1 MFASI
6 LSGAH
11 NLGYPTLV
19 LLVMLESSGVPLPG
33 ETALITAA
41 VLASQHR
48 LQIALVIALAAAA
61 AIAGDNVGYLI
72 GRKGGRWLLLRP
84 GPFARHRARVL
95 EVGEPFFARH
105 GSKAVFVGRWILG
118 LRTWASWLAG
128 ASHMPWRSFSLWN
141 AAGAISW
148 ATTIGLIAYYAG
160 HSATGTIALFGVAGL
175 TSALGAPGVLLARR
189 RRRRRHQ
196 ALAPPPAPVPGPEDK
211 RPAHRLDRRHVGRWR
226 RPRPPT
232 GIDLSRSDGSDRVRP
247 RSPVTGWR
255 LISSP
260 HVPPGEPYDQD
271 R

>member
-6 LSGAH
+6 LSVAH
-11 NLGYPTLV
+11 NLGYPALV
-19 LLVMLESSGVPLPG
+19 LLVMLESGGVPLPG

-61 AIAGDNVGYLI
+61 AIVGDNVGYLI

-95 EVGEPFFARH
+95 QVGEPFFARH
-105 GSKAVFVGRWILG
+105 GSKAVFLGRWMLG

-128 ASHMPWRSFSLWN
+128 ASRMPWRSFSLWN
-141 AAGAISW
+141 AAGGISW

-175 TSALGAPGVLLARR
+175 TSALAAPAVLLARQ

-196 ALAPPPAPVPGPEDK
+196 ALAPPPRPVPGPEPK
-211 RPAHRLDRRHVGRWR
+211 RPAHRVGRQPIGR
-226 RPRPPT
+226 SCRPRPPT
-232 GIDLSRSDGSDRVRP
+232 GIDLSSSDGGDRVRP
-247 RSPVTGWR
+247 RSAVA
-255 LISSP
+255 SSRFIPCTPRP
-260 HVPPGEPYDQD
+260 HGEPNDHD

>member
-6 LSGAH
+6 LSVAH

-48 LQIALVIALAAAA
+48 LQIELVIALAAAA
-61 AIAGDNVGYLI
+61 AIAGDNGGYLI

-105 GSKAVFVGRWILG
+105 GSKAVFLGRWILG

-128 ASHMPWRSFSLWN
+128 ASHMPGCS
-141 AAGAISW
+141 
-148 ATTIGLIAYYAG
+148 
-160 HSATGTIALFGVAGL
+160 
-175 TSALGAPGVLLARR
+175 PRR
-189 RRRRRHQ
+189 
-196 ALAPPPAPVPGPEDK
+196 
-211 RPAHRLDRRHVGRWR
+211 
-226 RPRPPT
+226 
-232 GIDLSRSDGSDRVRP
+232 
-247 RSPVTGWR
+247 
-255 LISSP
+255 SSP
-260 HVPPGEPYDQD
+260 
-271 R
+271 

>member
-6 LSGAH
+6 LSVAH
-11 NLGYPTLV
+11 NLGYPALV
-19 LLVMLESSGVPLPG
+19 LLIMLESSGVPLPG

-41 VLASQHR
+41 VLASQHG
-48 LQIALVIALAAAA
+48 LQIALVIAVAAAA
-61 AIAGDNVGYLI
+61 AIVGDNLGYLI

-105 GSKAVFVGRWILG
+105 GPKAVFLGRWILG

-128 ASHMPWRSFSLWN
+128 ASHMPWRSFLIWN
-141 AAGAISW
+141 AAGGISW
-148 ATTIGLIAYYAG
+148 ATTIGLVAYYAG

-175 TSALGAPGVLLARR
+175 TSALAAPSVLLTRQ

-196 ALAPPPAPVPGPEDK
+196 APAPPPGPVRGPERK
-211 RPAHRLDRRHVGRWR
+211 RLAHRFGKQVAGRSC

-232 GIDLSRSDGSDRVRP
+232 GIDLSRSDGGDRVRP
-247 RSPVTGWR
+247 RSPVASSR

-260 HVPPGEPYDQD
+260 SPPPRRTQ
-271 R
+271 

>member
-11 NLGYPTLV
+11 NLGYPALV
-19 LLVMLESSGVPLPG
+19 LLIMLESGGVPLPG

-48 LQIALVIALAAAA
+48 LQIAVVIALAAAA
-61 AIAGDNVGYLI
+61 AIVGDNVGYLI

-84 GPFARHRARVL
+84 GPFSHHRARVL
-95 EVGEPFFARH
+95 KVGEPLFARH
-105 GSKAVFVGRWILG
+105 GSKAVFLGRWILG

-128 ASHMPWRSFSLWN
+128 ASRMPWPSFSLWN

-148 ATTIGLIAYYAG
+148 ATTIGLVAYYAG

-175 TSALGAPGVLLARR
+175 TSTLAAPGVLLARR
-189 RRRRRHQ
+189 RHRRRHQ
-196 ALAPPPAPVPGPEDK
+196 ALAPPPGPVPDPKDK
-211 RPAHRLDRRHVGRWR
+211 RPAHRFGKQRAGQSC
-226 RPRPPT
+226 RPRPPG
-232 GIDLSRSDGSDRVRP
+232 GIDVSSSGGGDRVRP
-247 RSPVTGWR
+247 RSAVAGSR

-260 HVPPGEPYDQD
+260 PRPDGEPNDHD